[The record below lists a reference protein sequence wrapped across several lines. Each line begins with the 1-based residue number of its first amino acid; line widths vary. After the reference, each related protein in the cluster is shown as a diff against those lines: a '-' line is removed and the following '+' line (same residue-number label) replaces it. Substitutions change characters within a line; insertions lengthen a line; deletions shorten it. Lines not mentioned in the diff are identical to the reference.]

1 MVAYI
6 GKIFQEAIIT
16 GNPLNFVLKKKINY
30 QINSQAIFAG
40 QHFVFL
46 CIVTFDY

>member
-1 MVAYI
+1 MFAYI

-16 GNPLNFVLKKKINY
+16 GNPFNFVLKKIFY

-40 QHFVFL
+40 QHFIFL